1 MARMH
6 SRAKG
11 KAGSTK
17 PVVLKKH
24 VWLKY
29 SKDEVEKLILK
40 LNKSGKS
47 KSEIG
52 LILRDS
58 YGIPDVRLLVDKK
71 IGAVLDENKQT
82 KQIPEDVIALIKR
95 EINLSKHLEKNHHD
109 MSALRGIQLT
119 ESKINRLVKYYKTV
133 GKLPK
138 DWKYSREESKL
149 LIG

>member
-11 KAGSTK
+11 KSGSTK
-17 PVVLKKH
+17 PATKKKH

-29 SKDEVEKLILK
+29 GKDEVEKLILK
-40 LNKSGKS
+40 LTKTGKT

-58 YGIPDVRLLVDKK
+58 YGIPDVRMIVDKK
-71 IGAVLDENKQT
+71 IGDVVEENKLA
-82 KQIPEDVIALIKR
+82 KQVPEDILALIKK
-95 EINLSKHLEKNHHD
+95 EINLSKHIEKNHKD

-119 ESKINRLVKYYKTV
+119 ESKINRLVKYYKSK

-138 DWKYSREESKL
+138 DWKYSREEAKL